1 MSVAR
6 PDLRDTPRTDL
17 GLPDISALCVGSVLG
32 TGWMDL
38 LLMAASSK
46 LVASILT
53 YPHEVRPR
61 ARYAVRE
68 PGP

>member
-1 MSVAR
+1 
-6 PDLRDTPRTDL
+6 
-17 GLPDISALCVGSVLG
+17 
-32 TGWMDL
+32 MDL